1 MIYSVKIS
9 EKAESDLKEIF
20 EYVAFELLSVQ
31 TAFDLLERLEKSI
44 LNLNQMPNRHI
55 AYEKEPWKSR
65 GLRII
70 PVGNYIVLYIVDEES
85 AVVNIVR
92 VMYGG
97 REIEAQLNKQ

>member
-9 EKAESDLKEIF
+9 EKAESDLKKIF

-31 TAFDLLERLEKSI
+31 TAFNLLERLEKSI

-65 GLRII
+65 GLRIM

>member
-65 GLRII
+65 GLRVM

>member
-31 TAFDLLERLEKSI
+31 TAFDLFERLEKSI

-65 GLRII
+65 GLRIM

>member
-1 MIYSVKIS
+1 MYSVKIS

-65 GLRII
+65 GLRIM

-97 REIEAQLNKQ
+97 REIETQLNKQ

>member
-1 MIYSVKIS
+1 MYSVKIS

-65 GLRII
+65 GLRIM

>member
-31 TAFDLLERLEKSI
+31 TAFNLLERLEKSI

-55 AYEKEPWKSR
+55 AYKKEPWKSR
-65 GLRII
+65 GLRVM

>member
-1 MIYSVKIS
+1 MYSVKIS

-31 TAFDLLERLEKSI
+31 TAFDLFERLEKSI

-65 GLRII
+65 GLRVM

>member
-1 MIYSVKIS
+1 MYSVKIS

-65 GLRII
+65 GLRVM

-85 AVVNIVR
+85 AVVNVVR

-97 REIEAQLNKQ
+97 REIEAQLDKQ

>member
-1 MIYSVKIS
+1 MMYSVKIS

-65 GLRII
+65 GLRIM

-97 REIEAQLNKQ
+97 REIETQLNKQ